1 MTRDRFI
8 QALACCSRVPGATIN
23 IRPKEA
29 AELAEL
35 LRVGQTRVKTT
46 QAEWTNEQYRQATE
60 MLYAWDGDHLTERL
74 GNCLAHLRQM
84 QRDRRDT
91 DKVLR
96 SVGDALRG
104 AARLL

>member
-8 QALACCSRVPGATIN
+8 LALDCAARVGGHLTMRA
-23 IRPKEA
+23 KEA
-29 AELAEL
+29 GELAEL

-46 QAEWTNEQYRQATE
+46 QAEWTREQYRQATE
-60 MLYAWDGDHLTERL
+60 MLCDWEGDNLTERL

-84 QRDRRDT
+84 MRDRRDT